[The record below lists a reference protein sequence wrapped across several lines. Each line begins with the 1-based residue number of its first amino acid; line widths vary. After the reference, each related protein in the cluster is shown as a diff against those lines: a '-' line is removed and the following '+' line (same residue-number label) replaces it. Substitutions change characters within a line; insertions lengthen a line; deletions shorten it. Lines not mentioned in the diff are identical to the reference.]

1 MSHLYVATNG
11 LSVWSCDELGAK
23 ISRMPSGTGMYSGS
37 QVWALASHRDL
48 PHMLFAGTDSG
59 LYRLDQRENFWTHIA
74 SPMDTMMVTA
84 IAIAPDNP
92 LVMIAGTQ
100 PSALFRTDDGGRT
113 WRGLKIDAKPYSA
126 NDYYRGEKEAKIKA
140 PVDGAVKH
148 WTRVTQVLFDP
159 KDSRQVWAGVEIDG
173 VWRSRDGGETW
184 ERISD
189 GLETQDIH
197 GLACV
202 ADATGAQ
209 RLFMTSPAGV
219 HVSTDA
225 GSHWRQIRLQS
236 PWQYTRSILE
246 RTDHTGVMFVTNG
259 NGPPGSG
266 GKLFRSRDYGESW
279 EEVMLP
285 GTVESSAYFLG
296 VHHTDPNLIYL
307 AATLGQIYRSEDGGE
322 SWSAIKRRLGEI
334 RAIAW
339 LPD

>member
-23 ISRMPSGTGMYSGS
+23 ISRMPSSTGMYSGS

-48 PHMLFAGTDSG
+48 PNKLFAGTDSG
-59 LYRLDQRENFWTHIA
+59 LYRLDQRENFWTHIP

-84 IAIAPDNP
+84 VAIAPNNP
-92 LVMIAGTQ
+92 QVMIVGTQ
-100 PSALFRTDDGGRT
+100 PSALFRTDDGGHT
-113 WRGLKIDAKPYSA
+113 WRQLDAPVKPYTTSGFYGGEKDAKTQ
-126 NDYYRGEKEAKIKA
+126 A
-140 PVDGAVKH
+140 PPASAVKH

-159 KDSRQVWAGVEIDG
+159 KNANQVWVGVEIDG
-173 VWRSRDGGETW
+173 AWRSRDGGESW

-189 GLETQDIH
+189 ALETQDIH
-197 GLACV
+197 GLACID
-202 ADATGAQ
+202 DAKGAQ
-209 RLFMTSPAGV
+209 KLFMTSPAGI
-219 HVSTDA
+219 HVSEDA
-225 GSHWRQIRLQS
+225 GTHWRQIHLQS

-246 RTDHTGVMFVTNG
+246 RADHTGVMFVTNG

-266 GKLFRSRDYGESW
+266 GKLFRSRDYGEAW
-279 EEVMLP
+279 EEVSLP

-296 VHHTDPNLIYL
+296 VHHTNPNLIYL

-322 SWSAIKRRLGEI
+322 TWSAIKRRLGEI
-334 RAIAW
+334 RAIIW